1 MQREI
6 YCTILSVGIR
16 DVPQKM
22 FNCPDEWRLNI
33 HISGNG
39 MSAIVCILR
48 KIWINAANESICIR
62 YMALVNEF
70 DKQNYSFYCKLNFVN
85 GAVVV
90 VIMMLHRML
99 YE

>member
-1 MQREI
+1 M
-6 YCTILSVGIR
+6 
-16 DVPQKM
+16 
-22 FNCPDEWRLNI
+22 NDERRLNI

-39 MSAIVCILR
+39 MSAIVRISR
-48 KIWINAANESICIR
+48 KIWINAANESICMR

-85 GAVVV
+85 GFVVV
-90 VIMMLHRML
+90 VVVNMMLHRML